1 MNMFS
6 YDTFEKEGKYHLC
19 GGGVN
24 LSNYESNYNTQ
35 SEAWNNEAVTF
46 SENKTLTNKMIN
58 SSNNYSYG
66 NEVEYIIYGN
76 SNEKNKKSAYG
87 TIFAIRYALNLP
99 PEFQEN
105 WNDGTLSGMAIAIES
120 ASSGIIHAPLFKLV
134 VVLGLTA
141 AETASD
147 MQYLKNRMPVE
158 LVKNKDQLTWTY
170 AGYSEKAVS
179 GKGFFYSDY
188 LKLILFTKLTGNNE
202 YAVYARIADVIQANM
217 GQKISNNSG
226 FVMKKANVYYSA
238 EANLKVEPLM
248 LNLPLTSD
256 YSGSVSDGIIGQ
268 IKYKAYKGY

>member
-1 MNMFS
+1 M
-6 YDTFEKEGKYHLC
+6 
-19 GGGVN
+19 
-24 LSNYESNYNTQ
+24 
-35 SEAWNNEAVTF
+35 
-46 SENKTLTNKMIN
+46 
-58 SSNNYSYG
+58 
-66 NEVEYIIYGN
+66 
-76 SNEKNKKSAYG
+76 
-87 TIFAIRYALNLP
+87 
-99 PEFQEN
+99 
-105 WNDGTLSGMAIAIES
+105 
-120 ASSGIIHAPLFKLV
+120 APLFKLV

-147 MQYLKNRMPVE
+147 LQYLKNGMPVE

-238 EANLKVEPLM
+238 EANLKVDPLM

>member
-1 MNMFS
+1 M
-6 YDTFEKEGKYHLC
+6 
-19 GGGVN
+19 
-24 LSNYESNYNTQ
+24 
-35 SEAWNNEAVTF
+35 
-46 SENKTLTNKMIN
+46 
-58 SSNNYSYG
+58 
-66 NEVEYIIYGN
+66 
-76 SNEKNKKSAYG
+76 
-87 TIFAIRYALNLP
+87 
-99 PEFQEN
+99 
-105 WNDGTLSGMAIAIES
+105 
-120 ASSGIIHAPLFKLV
+120 
-134 VVLGLTA
+134 
-141 AETASD
+141 
-147 MQYLKNRMPVE
+147 
-158 LVKNKDQLTWTY
+158 TWTY

-248 LNLPLTSD
+248 LNLPLSSD